1 MDNLNKEASALPA
14 PAPASRIV
22 RRELDA
28 DREDHLESF
37 AKDRA
42 KKIVVASKQGDA
54 PEDLDYDSDD
64 RPVARKRTIEPLAP
78 LQHGSINYAPFNKIF
93 YKESQSTSKMTDD
106 EVQAARKALK
116 ITVQGPHPPRL
127 VATFSGF
134 GFPENLSH
142 LVLEQG
148 FDRPTAIQM
157 QAVPVAMSGRD
168 LLGIA
173 ATGSGKT
180 LSFVW
185 PMLIH
190 VYGQAS
196 LSSEETGPIG
206 IIVAPTRELANQIYE
221 ETRKF
226 ARCFERLRGEKMERA
241 IHVAPLLGGLG
252 RGDMRALLK
261 SRSHE
266 IVVATPGRLI
276 DMIKAKLISTSR
288 TTMLVLDEADK
299 MFDLGF
305 EPQLKSIVGQIR
317 PDRQT
322 LLFSA
327 TFKPSVESL
336 ARDILSNPIRI
347 NVGAIGAANQDVTQV
362 VEVCVDDE
370 QKWHWLSARIEDF
383 CLDGAVLIFAGSK
396 VAVESLTSRIKE
408 TFAPHQISVASLH
421 GDKSADERS
430 QIMNDFK
437 QEKFRVL
444 VATDV
449 AARGLD
455 VKSLNTVVNFQAAR
469 DIDSH
474 THRIG
479 RTGRAGD
486 KHGIAYTLLTP
497 NETHFAGQL
506 IKNLESARQEV
517 PRELLDLAQRGQRKQ
532 YSRGPS
538 DNRYGGKPSSRGNMD
553 GGRANFGV
561 SPFSSTPQSALP
573 RQEDWHAPR
582 RDDRPSLQFQMPQFV
597 KESSSGSHVM
607 TNTTTHQDAPAV
619 HAAHFGDNRNRP
631 SRAPEAYDP
640 FGSI

>member
-1 MDNLNKEASALPA
+1 MDSLNKQSPQPSTLGRT
-14 PAPASRIV
+14 SKYD
-22 RRELDA
+22 LDA
-28 DREDHLESF
+28 DREDHVESF
-37 AKDRA
+37 AKVRA
-42 KKIVVASKQGDA
+42 KKTALTTKPGETV
-54 PEDLDYDSDD
+54 EDLDYDSDD
-64 RPVARKRTIEPLAP
+64 QPVARKRTIEPLPP
-78 LQHGSINYAPFNKIF
+78 LDHNSIKYAPFNKNF
-93 YKESQSTSKMTDD
+93 YRESQSTSKMTED
-106 EVQAARKALK
+106 EVQAARNALK
-116 ITVQGPHPPRL
+116 ISVQGPHSPRL
-127 VATFSGF
+127 VPTFAGF
-134 GFPENLSH
+134 SFPESLSQ
-142 LVLEQG
+142 VVQEQG
-148 FDRPTAIQM
+148 FERPTAIQM

-185 PMLIH
+185 PMLVHIF
-190 VYGQAS
+190 GQPP
-196 LSSEETGPIG
+196 LTSSEPGPIG
-206 IIVAPTRELANQIYE
+206 VIVAPTRELANQIYE
-221 ETRKF
+221 ETRKY
-226 ARCFERLRGEKMERA
+226 ARCFERLKNDKMERA
-241 IHVAPLLGGLG
+241 IRVAPLLGGLG

-276 DMIKAKLISTSR
+276 DMIKAKLVSTSR

-305 EPQLKSIVGQIR
+305 EPQIKSIVGQIR

-327 TFKPSVESL
+327 TFKPSIEGL
-336 ARDILSNPIRI
+336 ARDILSTPIRI
-347 NVGAIGAANQDVTQV
+347 TVGSIGAANQDVTQV
-362 VEVCVDDE
+362 VEVCADDE
-370 QKWHWLSARIEDF
+370 EKWQWLVRRIEDF
-383 CLDGAVLIFAGSK
+383 VLDGAVLIFAGSK
-396 VAVESLTSRIKE
+396 VAVESLTARIKE
-408 TFAPHQISVASLH
+408 NFGSDRISVASLH

-430 QIMNDFK
+430 QIMTDFK
-437 QEKFRVL
+437 HDKFRVL

-497 NETHFAGQL
+497 NESHFAGLL

-517 PRELLDLAQRGQRKQ
+517 PRDLVDLAQRGNRRPAPYGQGHQQ
-532 YSRGPS
+532 YRSNEPTRNG
-538 DNRYGGKPSSRGNMD
+538 
-553 GGRANFGV
+553 
-561 SPFSSTPQSALP
+561 
-573 RQEDWHAPR
+573 
-582 RDDRPSLQFQMPQFV
+582 RDDGKRYFGGNRSTGGPQNVLPNQAPARYSQSQNLQPKNHISQFV
-597 KESSSGSHVM
+597 RESPSAPHVT
-607 TNTTTHQDAPAV
+607 TNTTTQLNKAAV
-619 HAAHFGDNRNRP
+619 RAADFGSNHNHPSRP
-631 SRAPEAYDP
+631 SEAYDP

>member
-1 MDNLNKEASALPA
+1 MESLNKQA
-14 PAPASRIV
+14 PQPSTLGRISKYD
-22 RRELDA
+22 LDA
-28 DREDHLESF
+28 DREDHVESF

-42 KKIVVASKQGDA
+42 KKTALTTKPGETV
-54 PEDLDYDSDD
+54 EDLDYDSDD
-64 RPVARKRTIEPLAP
+64 QPVARKRIIESLAP
-78 LQHGSINYAPFNKIF
+78 LDHSAADYAPFNKDF
-93 YKESQSTSKMTDD
+93 YLETQSTSKMTED
-106 EVQAARKALK
+106 EVQAARRALK
-116 ITVQGPHPPRL
+116 ISVQGPHPPRL
-127 VATFSGF
+127 VTTFSGF
-134 GFPENLSH
+134 SFPESLSK
-142 LVLEQG
+142 LVQEQG
-148 FDRPTAIQM
+148 FERPTAIQM

-185 PMLIH
+185 PMLVHIF
-190 VYGQAS
+190 GQPP
-196 LSSEETGPIG
+196 LTSSEPGPIG

-226 ARCFERLRGEKMERA
+226 ARCFERLRNDKMERA
-241 IHVAPLLGGLG
+241 IRVAPLLGGLG

-276 DMIKAKLISTSR
+276 DMIKAKLVSTSR

-305 EPQLKSIVGQIR
+305 EPQIKSIVGQIR

-327 TFKPSVESL
+327 TFKPSIEGL

-347 NVGAIGAANQDVTQV
+347 NVGSIGAANQDVTQV
-362 VEVCVDDE
+362 VEVCADDE
-370 QKWHWLSARIEDF
+370 DKWQWLVRRMEDF
-383 CLDGAVLIFAGSK
+383 VLDGAVLIFAGSK
-396 VAVESLTSRIKE
+396 VAVESLTTRLKE
-408 TFAPHQISVASLH
+408 TFGPDRISVASLH

-430 QIMNDFK
+430 QIMTEFK
-437 QEKFRVL
+437 HEKFKVL

-497 NETHFAGQL
+497 NESHFAGLL

-517 PRELLDLAQRGQRKQ
+517 PRDLVELAQRG
-532 YSRGPS
+532 
-538 DNRYGGKPSSRGNMD
+538 NRRQAPHGHGHQNYRSNESARNGKD
-553 GGRANFGV
+553 EGGRHFGGNRSTGGPQNV
-561 SPFSSTPQSALP
+561 LPNQAPGRYSLNQNLHLSQFTKEASS
-573 RQEDWHAPR
+573 AP
-582 RDDRPSLQFQMPQFV
+582 
-597 KESSSGSHVM
+597 HVT
-607 TNTTTHQDAPAV
+607 TNTTTPLGTLAV
-619 HAAHFGDNRNRP
+619 RGVDFGANHNPPSRP
-631 SRAPEAYDP
+631 SEAYDP